1 MIGNAHID
9 PVWLWSWQAGVDEAL
24 ATISSKV
31 PVHYAFIMKSP
42 VYESAI
48 AKTAAL
54 LVFLPLVGLYLIV
67 QRWFIQGVERSGI
80 VG

>member
-1 MIGNAHID
+1 
-9 PVWLWSWQAGVDEAL
+9 
-24 ATISSKV
+24 
-31 PVHYAFIMKSP
+31 MKSP